1 MKILQG
7 IDLLKKERIQKVYL
21 RFGDKFLSRIFSLKE
36 IEQIKDNNKYTN
48 KIASKFSAKEATSK
62 AIGTGFSEG
71 VKFKDIEILNKDNG
85 KPIVKL
91 HGNASLKIDEVL
103 SSSVSISDED
113 DLVITIV
120 TFIVKNWESK
130 LDRFIYLSFLK
141 FFLKFSYNCDQFQ
154 NYFN

>member
-7 IDLLKKERIQKVYL
+7 IDLLKTERIEKVYL
-21 RFGDKFLSRIFSLKE
+21 KFGDKFLSRIFSLKE
-36 IEQIKDNNKYTN
+36 IEQIKDKKNYTN

-71 VKFKDIEILNKDNG
+71 VKFKDIEILNKENG
-85 KPIVKL
+85 KPSVKL
-91 HGNASLKIDEVL
+91 HGNASQKINEIL

-120 TFIVKNWESK
+120 TFIVKN
-130 LDRFIYLSFLK
+130 
-141 FFLKFSYNCDQFQ
+141 
-154 NYFN
+154 

>member
-7 IDLLKKERIQKVYL
+7 IDLLKTERIEKVYL

-36 IEQIKDNNKYTN
+36 IEQIKDKKNYTN

-71 VKFKDIEILNKDNG
+71 VKFKDIEILNKENG
-85 KPIVKL
+85 KPSVKL
-91 HGNASLKIDEVL
+91 HGNASQKINEIL

-113 DLVITIV
+113 NLVITIV
-120 TFIVKNWESK
+120 TFIVKS
-130 LDRFIYLSFLK
+130 
-141 FFLKFSYNCDQFQ
+141 
-154 NYFN
+154 

>member
-36 IEQIKDNNKYTN
+36 IEQIKDNNKHTN

-141 FFLKFSYNCDQFQ
+141 FFLKFSYNCDQFSKL
-154 NYFN
+154 F

>member
-7 IDLLKKERIQKVYL
+7 IDLLKTERIQKVYL
-21 RFGDKFLSRIFSLKE
+21 KFGDKFLSRIFSLKE

-120 TFIVKNWESK
+120 TFIVKN
-130 LDRFIYLSFLK
+130 
-141 FFLKFSYNCDQFQ
+141 
-154 NYFN
+154 

>member
-21 RFGDKFLSRIFSLKE
+21 KFGDKFLSRIFSFKE

-85 KPIVKL
+85 KPFVKL
-91 HGNASLKIDEVL
+91 HGKASLKIDEIL

-120 TFIVKNWESK
+120 TFIVKN
-130 LDRFIYLSFLK
+130 
-141 FFLKFSYNCDQFQ
+141 
-154 NYFN
+154 

>member
-7 IDLLKKERIQKVYL
+7 IDLLKTERIQKVYL
-21 RFGDKFLSRIFSLKE
+21 KFGDKFLSKIFSLKE
-36 IEQIKDNNKYTN
+36 IEQIKDKNKYKYTN

-120 TFIVKNWESK
+120 TFIVKN
-130 LDRFIYLSFLK
+130 
-141 FFLKFSYNCDQFQ
+141 
-154 NYFN
+154 